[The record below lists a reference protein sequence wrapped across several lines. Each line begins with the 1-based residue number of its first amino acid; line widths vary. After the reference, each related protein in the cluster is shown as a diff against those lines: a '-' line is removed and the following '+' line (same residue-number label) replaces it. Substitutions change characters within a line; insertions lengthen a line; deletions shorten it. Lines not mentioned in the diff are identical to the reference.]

1 MYYFSKEEGY
11 VLCEDDLEYE
21 ERRDSVHTCCT
32 VRCIARSH
40 HHHHHHYHH
49 HHFHQYYNTLFK
61 YHHHHHHH
69 HIDGTYRKLEEK
81 AQLKEDALK
90 QAGKMV
96 EEGK

>member
-11 VLCEDDLEYE
+11 VLCEDDLGYE

-32 VRCIARSH
+32 VRCIA
-40 HHHHHHYHH
+40 
-49 HHFHQYYNTLFK
+49 
-61 YHHHHHHH
+61 HHHHH

-81 AQLKEDALK
+81 AQLKEVALK
-90 QAGKMV
+90 QAVKMV